1 MVKYAYVLYNS
12 KSSVTGK
19 ALWAALKAARTGGY
33 DWRHSATGN
42 FKKTPSLVL
51 RWGSA
56 QRIEGDFIELNPR
69 DAVYNASA
77 KKTMMQLL
85 VDAEDVPTPNVS
97 MNPAAPS
104 PNGMAHIAIDGFAYV
119 RGHNN
124 KVRYTNVIA
133 RDDKYALAPINKESE
148 YRVHVFDNKVIGVY
162 RKVPHNANVRL
173 YKNDT
178 CDFVRL
184 DQSQRD
190 IMRGIKGVRPAA
202 LKATEALGLKFSGVD
217 VLRQENGEVFV
228 NEVNS
233 APALNE
239 PNIDMWVGTISA
251 SLAKTVTT
259 EEQAQAN
266 RDVHERTVARQRA
279 EIEAERLREEER
291 LARQRL
297 EAQRAEAERIRLVAE
312 RRETA
317 RLELREFFSAEAQR
331 RGFTVEEVLNN

>member
-19 ALWAALKAARTGGY
+19 ALWKALKAAKTGGY
-33 DWRHSATGN
+33 EWRHSSSGK
-42 FKKTPSLVL
+42 FGKTPSLVL

-56 QRIEGDFIELNPR
+56 QRIEGDFIEVNPR
-69 DAVYNASA
+69 DAVYNASS
-77 KKTMMQLL
+77 KKDMMRLL
-85 VDAEDVPTPNVS
+85 VDAVDVPTPAVEFH
-97 MNPAAPS
+97 AT
-104 PNGMAHIAIDGFAYV
+104 NGVQAVAIDGYAYV
-119 RGHNN
+119 RDAKN
-124 KVRYTNVIA
+124 KVRYTNLVLPG
-133 RDDKYALAPINKESE
+133 DKYILAPIDKESE
-148 YRVHVFDNKVIGVY
+148 YRVHVFDNKVTGVY

-190 IMRGIKGVRPAA
+190 LMRGIKGVRPAA
-202 LKATEALGLKFSGVD
+202 LKATEALGLRFSGVD
-217 VLRQENGEVFV
+217 VLRAENGDVFV

-239 PNIDMWVGTISA
+239 PNVLRWVNTING
-251 SLAKTVTT
+251 SLSNEVAAGVQAVADREVNAATVRR
-259 EEQAQAN
+259 E
-266 RDVHERTVARQRA
+266 RA
-279 EIEAERLREEER
+279 EVEAERLREEER

-297 EAQRAEAERIRLVAE
+297 EAQRAEAERLRLVAE

-317 RLELREFFSAEAQR
+317 RVELREFFSAEAQR
-331 RGFTVEEVLNN
+331 RGFTVEEVFDN

>member
-42 FKKTPSLVL
+42 FKKTPSLIL

-56 QRIEGDFIELNPR
+56 QRIEGNFIELNPR
-69 DAVYNASA
+69 DAVYNASS

-85 VDAEDVPTPNVS
+85 VDAEDVPTPATEFTPGR
-97 MNPAAPS
+97 MGI
-104 PNGMAHIAIDGFAYV
+104 NGVAIGGYAYV
-119 RGHNN
+119 RGNNN
-124 KVRYTNVIA
+124 KVRYTNVITG
-133 RDDKYALAPINKESE
+133 DDKYALAPIAKESE

-162 RKVPHNANVRL
+162 RKVPHNANIRL

-178 CDFVRL
+178 CDFVRI
-184 DQSQRD
+184 DQANRD
-190 IMRGIKGVRPAA
+190 LMRGIKGVRPAA
-202 LKATEALGLKFSGVD
+202 LKATEALGLQFSGVD
-217 VLRQENGEVFV
+217 VLREENGNVYV

-239 PNIDMWVGTISA
+239 PNIERWVGTIGD
-251 SLAKTVTT
+251 SLANAVTQAATAATNREAEAATVRR
-259 EEQAQAN
+259 E
-266 RDVHERTVARQRA
+266 RA
-279 EIEAERLREEER
+279 EAEAERLREEER

-297 EAQRAEAERIRLVAE
+297 AAQREEAERIRLVAE

-317 RLELREFFSAEAQR
+317 RRELREFFGAEAQR
-331 RGFTVEEVLNN
+331 RGFTVEEVFNN